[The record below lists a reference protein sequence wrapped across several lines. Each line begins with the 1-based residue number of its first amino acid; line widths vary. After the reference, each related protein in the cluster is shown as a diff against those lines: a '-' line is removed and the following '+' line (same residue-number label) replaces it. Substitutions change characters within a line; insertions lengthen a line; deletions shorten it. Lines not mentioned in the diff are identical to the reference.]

1 MAGEVI
7 APVLDTHVLLWWT
20 LDPEM
25 LSPRARDIC
34 AEVGRTGA
42 VVSSISIWE
51 LGIKIKRGKLDIG
64 LTIEEY
70 LQRLRRLSSLS
81 IVPVDAATWVR
92 NLSLNWDHDD
102 PADRTI
108 VATALMRDAELVSK
122 DRDIRTF
129 YSRTVW

>member
-1 MAGEVI
+1 MAGEVM

-25 LSPRARDIC
+25 LSPRAQEVC
-34 AEVGRTGA
+34 AEIGRTGA

-81 IVPVDAATWVR
+81 IVPVDAATWVW
-92 NLSLNWDHDD
+92 NLSLDWGNDD

-122 DRDIRTF
+122 DRDIRAF
-129 YSRTVW
+129 YARTIW